1 MEFHQRILDL
11 MTLENKLYP
20 YLKYFCLFL
29 SFNLIISCD
38 IKRPF
43 DELSG
48 SIFGTFYNIK
58 FFSHDDNLINKTEID
73 SIFSMFDNS
82 LSTYIDNST
91 ISKVNNGEN
100 IELDNLFI
108 DVFNKSKVIYNKTGG
123 MFDPSI
129 GNLLEYYGFGPDKT
143 INEINSNEILLIL
156 QSVGF
161 DKVSIVNNKLV
172 KQNQFTKLDFNAI
185 AKGYAVDI
193 VGEML
198 ESNGVNDYMINIGG
212 EIRSMGKNHFK
223 DSFWKIGIE
232 NPEPKKQDD
241 IISKKVK
248 LNNVSIASSGNY
260 RNYRVDPKTGIKYV
274 HTINPLNGKSQQSNI
289 LSASVISKSCFVAD
303 AYATAMM
310 VGNLDYIIN
319 LTENNDEIESL
330 IIYFDSNNNLS
341 EYISD
346 GFKELIIEP

>member
-11 MTLENKLYP
+11 MTLENKLSS
-20 YLKYFCLFL
+20 YLKYFYLFL
-29 SFNLIISCD
+29 SVNLIISCD
-38 IKRPF
+38 IKRPY

-48 SIFGTFYNIK
+48 STFGTFYNIK
-58 FFSHDDNLINKTEID
+58 FFSHDENIINKTEID

-82 LSTYIDNST
+82 LSTYIDSST
-91 ISKVNNGEN
+91 ISKVNKGEN
-100 IELDNLFI
+100 IELDKLFI

-156 QSVGF
+156 KSVGF

-193 VGEML
+193 VAEML
-198 ESNGVNDYMINIGG
+198 ESKGVNDYMINIGG

>member
-1 MEFHQRILDL
+1 
-11 MTLENKLYP
+11 MTLENKLNS
-20 YLKYFCLFL
+20 YLKYFCLFI
-29 SFNLIISCD
+29 SVNLIISCD
-38 IKRPF
+38 IKRPY

-48 SIFGTFYNIK
+48 STFGTFYNIK
-58 FFSHDDNLINKTEID
+58 FFSNDENIINKKEID

-91 ISKVNNGEN
+91 ISKVNRGEN
-100 IELDNLFI
+100 IQLDNLFI

-193 VGEML
+193 VAEML
-198 ESNGVNDYMINIGG
+198 ESKGVNDYMINIGG

-274 HTINPLNGKSQQSNI
+274 HTINPINGKSQQSNI

>member
-1 MEFHQRILDL
+1 
-11 MTLENKLYP
+11 MTLENKLNS
-20 YLKYFCLFL
+20 YLKYFCLFI
-29 SFNLIISCD
+29 SVNFIISCD
-38 IKRPF
+38 IKRPY

-48 SIFGTFYNIK
+48 STFGTFYNIK
-58 FFSHDDNLINKTEID
+58 FFSNDENIINKKEID

-91 ISKVNNGEN
+91 ISKVNRGEN
-100 IELDNLFI
+100 IQLDNLFI

-143 INEINSNEILLIL
+143 VNEINSNEILLIL

-198 ESNGVNDYMINIGG
+198 ESKGVNDYMINIGG

-274 HTINPLNGKSQQSNI
+274 HTINPINGKSQQSNI

>member
-1 MEFHQRILDL
+1 MI
-11 MTLENKLYP
+11 LENKLNS
-20 YLKYFCLFL
+20 YLKYFCLFI
-29 SFNLIISCD
+29 SVNLIISCD
-38 IKRPF
+38 IKRPY

-48 SIFGTFYNIK
+48 STFGTFYNIK
-58 FFSHDDNLINKTEID
+58 FFSNDENIINKKEID

-82 LSTYIDNST
+82 LSTYIDTST
-91 ISKVNNGEN
+91 ISKVNKGEN

-198 ESNGVNDYMINIGG
+198 ESKGVNDYMINIGG

-274 HTINPLNGKSQQSNI
+274 HTINPINGKSQQSNI

>member
-1 MEFHQRILDL
+1 
-11 MTLENKLYP
+11 MTLENKLNS

-29 SFNLIISCD
+29 SVNLIISCD
-38 IKRPF
+38 IKRPY

-48 SIFGTFYNIK
+48 STFGTFYNIK
-58 FFSHDDNLINKTEID
+58 FFSHDENIINKTEID

-82 LSTYIDNST
+82 LSTYIDAST
-91 ISKVNNGEN
+91 ISKVNRGEN
-100 IELDNLFI
+100 IQLDNLFI

-161 DKVSIVNNKLV
+161 DKVSIVNNKLR

-185 AKGYAVDI
+185 AKGYAVDV

-198 ESNGVNDYMINIGG
+198 ESKGVNDYMINIGG

-232 NPEPKKQDD
+232 NPEPNKQDD

>member
-1 MEFHQRILDL
+1 MLAI
-11 MTLENKLYP
+11 
-20 YLKYFCLFL
+20 
-29 SFNLIISCD
+29 
-38 IKRPF
+38 
-43 DELSG
+43 
-48 SIFGTFYNIK
+48 
-58 FFSHDDNLINKTEID
+58 
-73 SIFSMFDNS
+73 S
-82 LSTYIDNST
+82 LSSSNLGFSPTF
-91 ISKVNNGEN
+91 GETLVQ
-100 IELDNLFI
+100 E
-108 DVFNKSKVIYNKTGG
+108 KSSSY
-123 MFDPSI
+123 
-129 GNLLEYYGFGPDKT
+129 
-143 INEINSNEILLIL
+143 
-156 QSVGF
+156 
-161 DKVSIVNNKLV
+161 KLV
-172 KQNQFTKLDFNAI
+172 EKNFSLQKFSSNWFDLSSI

-198 ESNGVNDYMINIGG
+198 ESKGVNDYMINIGG

-274 HTINPLNGKSQQSNI
+274 HTINPINGKSQQSNI

-319 LTENNDEIESL
+319 LTENNDDIESL
-330 IIYFDSNNNLS
+330 IIYFDSNNNLL

-346 GFKELIIEP
+346 GFKELIIQP

>member
-11 MTLENKLYP
+11 MTLENKLNS

-29 SFNLIISCD
+29 SVNLIISCD
-38 IKRPF
+38 IKRPY

-48 SIFGTFYNIK
+48 STFGTFYNIK
-58 FFSHDDNLINKTEID
+58 FFSHDENIINKAEID

-82 LSTYIDNST
+82 LSTYIDFST
-91 ISKVNNGEN
+91 ISKVNKGEN
-100 IELDNLFI
+100 IDLDNLFI

-198 ESNGVNDYMINIGG
+198 ESKGVNDYMINIGG

-260 RNYRVDPKTGIKYV
+260 RNFRVDPKTGIKYV
-274 HTINPLNGKSQQSNI
+274 HTINPINGKSQQSNI

-330 IIYFDSNNNLS
+330 IIYFDSNNNIS
-341 EYISD
+341 EYISN
-346 GFKELIIEP
+346 GFKELIIQP

>member
-1 MEFHQRILDL
+1 
-11 MTLENKLYP
+11 
-20 YLKYFCLFL
+20 
-29 SFNLIISCD
+29 
-38 IKRPF
+38 
-43 DELSG
+43 
-48 SIFGTFYNIK
+48 
-58 FFSHDDNLINKTEID
+58 
-73 SIFSMFDNS
+73 
-82 LSTYIDNST
+82 
-91 ISKVNNGEN
+91 
-100 IELDNLFI
+100 
-108 DVFNKSKVIYNKTGG
+108 
-123 MFDPSI
+123 
-129 GNLLEYYGFGPDKT
+129 
-143 INEINSNEILLIL
+143 
-156 QSVGF
+156 
-161 DKVSIVNNKLV
+161 
-172 KQNQFTKLDFNAI
+172 
-185 AKGYAVDI
+185 
-193 VGEML
+193 
-198 ESNGVNDYMINIGG
+198 MINIGG

-303 AYATAMM
+303 AYATAM
-310 VGNLDYIIN
+310 
-319 LTENNDEIESL
+319 TKNNDEIESL